1 MDQTWH
7 VAVPER
13 CCFGVLMTCLCF
25 FPPQVPHQMAGG
37 TQGLPALQHASA
49 AAGTAAQQ
57 AGPRPSSGSPTWS
70 REHRIALHQHGLPR
84 GCWGVPGDDQSTTAP
99 AKEPSWGREDGELR
113 AL

>member
-84 GCWGVPGDDQSTTAP
+84 GCWGYLETTKALRHQQRSQAGD
-99 AKEPSWGREDGELR
+99 GRMES
-113 AL
+113 